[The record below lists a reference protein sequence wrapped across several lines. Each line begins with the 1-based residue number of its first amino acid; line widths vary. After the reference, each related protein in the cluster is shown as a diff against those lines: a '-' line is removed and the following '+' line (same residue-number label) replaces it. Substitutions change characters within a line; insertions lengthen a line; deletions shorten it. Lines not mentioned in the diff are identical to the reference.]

1 MIKIYGFRGK
11 IQDIEHFLEE
21 TSKIVNKGKQIDF
34 QVFDGEMIYGENHL
48 ISAYEHAKR
57 AIKQDENTCNSLAME
72 ILLYASG
79 ERQLK
84 QAIPKMGIKKNS
96 GKIVFIFFNKKIGKK
111 TMFDESLLDSITE
124 TFSLK
129 RDDKIIEG
137 DINTLRKFGIEKKE
151 TSTVSENEYGD
162 LILERVAMV
171 DLLK

>member
-11 IQDIEHFLEE
+11 IQDIEHFLEQ
-21 TSKIVNKGKQIDF
+21 TSKIVNVKQIDF
-34 QVFDGEMIYGENHL
+34 QVFDGEMIYGKNHL
-48 ISAYEHAKR
+48 ISAFEHAKR
-57 AIKQDENTCNSLAME
+57 AMKQDENTCNSLAME

-79 ERQLK
+79 KRQLK
-84 QAIPKMGIKKNS
+84 QAIPKMGIKKDS
-96 GKIVFIFFNKKIGKK
+96 EEIAFIFFNKKIGKK
-111 TMFDESLLDSITE
+111 TRFDESLLDSIAE

-137 DINTLRKFGIEKKE
+137 DINTVRKFGIEKDE
-151 TSTVSENEYGD
+151 IDTVSENEYGD